1 MLIHTNDQLKKF
13 YLKCQKD
20 EVVAI
25 DTEFYRVNTYYPKF
39 CLLQMANKEQTILID
54 PINKKID
61 LTLIKK
67 ILYSSKIL
75 KIFHAAQ
82 QDLEIFFNLFKKLP
96 KNIVDTQICVSLLG
110 ISNSLGYADSIN
122 YFLNQ
127 KIDKSHQFIDWR
139 KRPLSKKKLNYAS
152 NDVRYLIQL
161 YSVILDKLKEKK
173 VLGDIN
179 KYHCKLLDRK
189 TYLKKPSL
197 AWKKIK
203 INNKKAHKFSLL
215 KEICRKRES
224 TAKTKNIPVK
234 RLIKDQEIK
243 YISNKKTN
251 YSDKIKIIN
260 SIKNKSFKKE
270 LKKIVLEYK
279 N

>member
-82 QDLEIFFNLFKKLP
+82 QDLEIFFNLYKKLP
-96 KNIVDTQICVSLLG
+96 KNIVDTQICISLLG

-122 YFLNQ
+122 YFLNK

-189 TYLKKPSL
+189 AYLKKPSL

-203 INNKKAHKFSLL
+203 INNKEAHKFRLL

-270 LKKIVLEYK
+270 LKKIVLEY
-279 N
+279 NN

>member
-1 MLIHTNDQLKKF
+1 MEKKTTF
-13 YLKCQKD
+13 Q
-20 EVVAI
+20 
-25 DTEFYRVNTYYPKF
+25 
-39 CLLQMANKEQTILID
+39 
-54 PINKKID
+54 
-61 LTLIKK
+61 
-67 ILYSSKIL
+67 
-75 KIFHAAQ
+75 
-82 QDLEIFFNLFKKLP
+82 
-96 KNIVDTQICVSLLG
+96 
-110 ISNSLGYADSIN
+110 
-122 YFLNQ
+122 
-127 KIDKSHQFIDWR
+127 
-139 KRPLSKKKLNYAS
+139 KKLNYAS

-203 INNKKAHKFSLL
+203 INNKEAHKFTLL

-251 YSDKIKIIN
+251 YSDKIK
-260 SIKNKSFKKE
+260 
-270 LKKIVLEYK
+270 L
-279 N
+279 

>member
-82 QDLEIFFNLFKKLP
+82 QDLEIFFNLYKKLP

-122 YFLNQ
+122 YFLNK

-161 YSVILDKLKEKK
+161 YSVILDKLFHT
-173 VLGDIN
+173 LF
-179 KYHCKLLDRK
+179 RK
-189 TYLKKPSL
+189 
-197 AWKKIK
+197 
-203 INNKKAHKFSLL
+203 
-215 KEICRKRES
+215 
-224 TAKTKNIPVK
+224 
-234 RLIKDQEIK
+234 Q
-243 YISNKKTN
+243 YISYNNQCPLFYYVSAK
-251 YSDKIKIIN
+251 
-260 SIKNKSFKKE
+260 
-270 LKKIVLEYK
+270 LK
-279 N
+279 

>member
-13 YLKCQKD
+13 YLKCQKH
-20 EVVAI
+20 EVVAV

-39 CLLQMANKEQTILID
+39 CLLQMANKDETILID

-61 LTLIKK
+61 LSLIKK

-82 QDLEIFFNLFKKLP
+82 QDLEIFFNLYKKLP
-96 KNIVDTQICVSLLG
+96 KNIIDTQICISLLG
-110 ISNSLGYADSIN
+110 ISNSLGYADSID

-127 KIDKSHQFIDWR
+127 KIDKTHQFIDWR

-161 YSVILDKLKEKK
+161 YSVILEKLKKKK
-173 VLGDIN
+173 VLENIN
-179 KYHCKLLDRK
+179 KYHSKLLDK
-189 TYLKKPSL
+189 NNYLKKPSL
-197 AWKKIK
+197 AWQKIK
-203 INNKKAHKFSLL
+203 INNKEDHKFNLL

-260 SIKNKSFKKE
+260 SIKNKSFKEE
-270 LKKIVLEYK
+270 LKKIVLEY
-279 N
+279 NN